1 MRGNRP
7 GSERGEK
14 EYKREKHRVL
24 KKKKKKRETEQ
35 AKPATARTVVHRRSS
50 HSVQI
55 LHIMVKKKKADKAG
69 GILLKAG
76 LA

>member
-14 EYKREKHRVL
+14 EYKREKHRVW
-24 KKKKKKRETEQ
+24 KKKRETEQ
-35 AKPATARTVVHRRSS
+35 DKPATAHTVVHRRSS
-50 HSVQI
+50 HSVKI
-55 LHIMVKKKKADKAG
+55 LHIMVKKKKTDKAG